1 MFIQYQAEES
11 DEGWGKRGD
20 SNNSGGGASD
30 VCYMF
35 RDPLA
40 RWHGQRPDRHGT
52 CRPLWQVLQPR
63 IDLGAGVLRR
73 RSVIARGLR

>member
-1 MFIQYQAEES
+1 MDYRQCYGRGKPCQCGDSAVFSNLVFIQYQAEES

-40 RWHGQRPDRHGT
+40 GWR
-52 CRPLWQVLQPR
+52 
-63 IDLGAGVLRR
+63 A
-73 RSVIARGLR
+73 AA